1 MKQMLLLS
9 LIIGF
14 ALNVSAQKIKEREID
29 KFTKLE
35 TISTSVET
43 LYTRSTFL
51 GSGRYQFKFYIRK
64 RGEQSYTIFAKISTP
79 ECEKYD
85 DSSGI
90 SLLLS
95 NGDVIKLRTSYT
107 GVSGLEHI
115 SSSSKIYT
123 FETAFILSK
132 EDVLKLKEFDIT
144 DVRVT
149 TMDSYHDQEL
159 MNKKRSIIKRMLIM
173 LDE

>member
-1 MKQMLLLS
+1 MKQMLFLS
-9 LIIGF
+9 LIFGF

-43 LYTRSTFL
+43 LYTRPTFL
-51 GSGRYQFKFYIRK
+51 GSGRYQFKFHIRK
-64 RGEQSYTIFAKISTP
+64 QGEQSYTIFAKISTP

-85 DSSGI
+85 DNSGI

-95 NGDVIKLRTSYT
+95 NGDVVKLRTSYT
-107 GVSGLEHI
+107 GVSGLEYI

-123 FETAFILSK
+123 FETAFTLSK
-132 EDVLKLKEFDIT
+132 DDVKKLKEFDIT
-144 DVRVT
+144 DIRVT
-149 TMDSYHDQEL
+149 TIDSYHDQEL
-159 MNKKRSIIKRMLIM
+159 KNKKGSLIKKMLIM